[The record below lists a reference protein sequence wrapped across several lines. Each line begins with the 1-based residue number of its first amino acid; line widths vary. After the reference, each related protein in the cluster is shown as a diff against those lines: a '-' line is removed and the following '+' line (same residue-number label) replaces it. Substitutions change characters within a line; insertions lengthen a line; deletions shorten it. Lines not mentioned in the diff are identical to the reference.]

1 MLEWVYRHCDDKK
14 SWHCFALL
22 TIYMTKFQHAFIV
35 QFAVSTFGIM
45 AAGGTVRVSGNLVND
60 ENATKKYI
68 KATENDFLIYTR
80 DICQIFKDP

>member
-35 QFAVSTFGIM
+35 QFVVSTFGIT

-68 KATENDFLIYTR
+68 KATENVFLIYTR

>member
-1 MLEWVYRHCDDKK
+1 M
-14 SWHCFALL
+14 
-22 TIYMTKFQHAFIV
+22 
-35 QFAVSTFGIM
+35 VSTFGIM

>member
-1 MLEWVYRHCDDKK
+1 MLKWVYRHCDDKK

-35 QFAVSTFGIM
+35 QFVVSTFGIM